1 MPKNVSS
8 ADIPLKPRVLIA
20 DDSRIVRAMLIKHI
34 QSRFEYR
41 EALDGEQAWETL
53 LIDPNIRVLIT
64 DLTMPKL
71 DGYGLLERIRSSK
84 ISRIRDMPVVVVSGS
99 DEKMERERA
108 MANGAT
114 DLITK
119 GIDTAQ
125 LLSRLDILSK
135 LVDTQRE
142 YEHNLEVLVSSVQ
155 NEGVLQLSSPYA
167 LQTQADAML
176 SAAIRHNKNFIL
188 LSMCIGFKHSR
199 RESDKP
205 SLPDSV
211 VNAIGQLLQGA
222 VRQTDSVAKTGDA
235 EFTFVTGA
243 INVDSA
249 RNFAGRL
256 CRAIASANL
265 IDDKRATIVASCGL
279 VSLTEKD
286 ADEPARQMPLNA
298 LWETAHRRGILGLH
312 HGLSGVV
319 GIEEEN
325 AFREKTT
332 S

>member
-1 MPKNVSS
+1 MATNVPPV
-8 ADIPLKPRVLIA
+8 DLPLKPRVLIA

-34 QSRFEYR
+34 QNQFEYR

-64 DLTMPKL
+64 DLTMPNL

-99 DEKMERERA
+99 DEHRERERA

-119 GIDTAQ
+119 GIATAQ
-125 LLSRLDILSK
+125 LLSRLDVLSK

-142 YEHNLEVLVSSVQ
+142 YEHSLEALVSSAS
-155 NEGVLQLSSPYA
+155 NEDASELSSPYA
-167 LQTQADAML
+167 LKAQADAML
-176 SAAIRHNKNFIL
+176 SAALRHKKNFIL
-188 LSMCIGFKHSR
+188 LSMCVGLKHTR
-199 RESDKP
+199 RESDLP
-205 SLPDSV
+205 SLPTSV
-211 VNAIGQLLQGA
+211 VNAVGQLLQGA
-222 VRQTDSVAKTGDA
+222 VRQTDSVAKSGDA

-256 CRAIASANL
+256 CRAIAGANL
-265 IDDKRATIVASCGL
+265 LADKHSSMIASCGL
-279 VSLTEKD
+279 VSLCENG
-286 ADEPARQMPLNA
+286 ADDSAAVSLSA
-298 LWETAHRRGILGLH
+298 LWEIAHRRGILGLH

-319 GIEEEN
+319 GVDEEK
-325 AFREKTT
+325 AFRKT
-332 S
+332 SSA